1 MKTQILE
8 GVPYRVSDN
17 ILYIYGTNVS
27 IGTVNKTEPTKVI
40 LDENWQTN
48 QSIVKV
54 LEEYRNTLHIK
65 TQDALKKAQ
74 ELQKL

>member
-27 IGTVNKTEPTKVI
+27 IGTVNKKEPTKVI
-40 LDENWQTN
+40 LNENWQTN
-48 QSIVKV
+48 PSIVKV
-54 LEEYRNTLHIK
+54 LEEYRNTLHTM

-74 ELQKL
+74 ELQKI